1 MFEKNQIHRVY
12 NMSIQT
18 SGGLFSFVFP
28 VENYVQICVCK
39 ISNETINYV
48 FEVCFTISVSFNA

>member
-1 MFEKNQIHRVY
+1 VY
-12 NMSIQT
+12 NMSVQT

-28 VENYVQICVCK
+28 VEDYVQICVCK

-48 FEVCFTISVSFNA
+48 FEVCFTISVSL